1 MQQRKTYAKLPL
13 HANFYPVTTQA
24 YLQDANVRLSL
35 LTSQSLGAASFK
47 QGMYEQIL
55 RFIPTAYWKILNLN
69 KLEKYVVCYAVVHQE
84 LCCTADHFPA
94 IGNVCTSFFFF
105 FWCLFAFSLAS
116 CMGQMDG
123 LIIYC
128 FHYSSEVVKSC
139 LPDWGWDKVG
149 CIRCIYGRWYLG
161 NGFP

>member
-105 FWCLFAFSLAS
+105 SVPVCFQFSVLY
-116 CMGQMDG
+116 GTDG
-123 LIIYC
+123 WAYHLLL
-128 FHYSSEVVKSC
+128 S
-139 LPDWGWDKVG
+139 L
-149 CIRCIYGRWYLG
+149 LL
-161 NGFP
+161 